1 MSSLTLVPTCAT
13 QNEDKARG
21 TLGDISVGA
30 NYAHG
35 AGTSDSKAI
44 EPVLKLGV
52 DEGKNSNSNT
62 DSGARNTSPIS
73 EMSETQEGIKQ
84 LNLRLCM
91 RTWLDPNLNFLHQM
105 TSCIAALSEIG

>member
-21 TLGDISVGA
+21 TLGEISVGA

-73 EMSETQEGIKQ
+73 EMGETQEGIEQ

-91 RTWLDPNLNFLHQM
+91 SSWLVPTSNYLHQL
-105 TSCIAALSEIG
+105 TACVAALSAIG